1 MTLNQARRQIA
12 VEQAKKET
20 IKELKEMA
28 MKGIQFQMELVML
41 LYLHDKEGFGKIRCE
56 RVLNGFEDAWD
67 SLNQEY
73 CTLDDVA
80 EMVRKEIGLEISQ
93 EELDIVMGRKAYN
106 IKAAKEF

>member
-1 MTLNQARRQIA
+1 MTLNQARRKIA

-20 IKELKEMA
+20 IKELREMA
-28 MKGIQFQMELVML
+28 MKGIQFQMELAML

-56 RVLNGFEDAWD
+56 RALNGFEEAWD
-67 SLNQEY
+67 SLNREY

-93 EELDIVMGRKAYN
+93 EELDIVTGRKAYN
-106 IKAAKEF
+106 IKSTKKF

>member
-28 MKGIQFQMELVML
+28 MKGIQFQMELAML
-41 LYLHDKEGFGKIRCE
+41 LYLHDKEGFGKVRCE
-56 RVLNGFEDAWD
+56 RTLNGFEEAWD
-67 SLNQEY
+67 SLNREY

-80 EMVRKEIGLEISQ
+80 EMVRNEIGLEISQ

-106 IKAAKEF
+106 IKATKEF